1 MATPTLQT
9 TDVNALVQDAAQIA
23 KNASNAAA
31 TSGIGQNISN
41 TLISSSNA
49 IQAIIN
55 SVVANNGA
63 ITSDEL
69 SQLND
74 QMAIAKLNTLQ
85 AQTADTYN
93 KYGIT
98 LGVVIFLIGGL
109 WLVLSNKN
117 LKDGQ

>member
-9 TDVNALVQDAAQIA
+9 TDVNTLIQQAVQTA
-23 KNASNAAA
+23 KDASNAAA
-31 TSGIGQNISN
+31 TSGIGQTISN
-41 TLISSSNA
+41 ALISSSNT
-49 IQAIIN
+49 IQNIVNDI
-55 SVVANNGA
+55 VANNGA

-93 KYGIT
+93 KYGIV
-98 LGVVIFLIGGL
+98 LGVVIFMVGGL
-109 WLVLSNKN
+109 WLVLSNKK